1 MTFEENAFHL
11 FFECS
16 YAIHLSCWLASM
28 LNQPV
33 HFSDLENIWR
43 LSERGWSHDQC
54 RLSITSAI
62 INIFSAIW
70 NARNFYRFQNKNIHW
85 RSAISQIIANVSL
98 SASNYNLSASFAI
111 REFTILKDFNVTI
124 HPPRMLLEKEVIW
137 CPQIACWIKG
147 NCDGAFASGKAACG
161 EIFRNKFGQF
171 MGAFAEV
178 LNFGNSLFAKLNGAM
193 RSIEFAKSK
202 NWSSFWL

>member
-1 MTFEENAFHL
+1 MREVGRMINADYPLLLQLSTFFLL
-11 FFECS
+11 FG
-16 YAIHLSCWLASM
+16 M
-28 LNQPV
+28 LGT
-33 HFSDLENIWR
+33 FIGSKIRTFTGE
-43 LSERGWSHDQC
+43 
-54 RLSITSAI
+54 
-62 INIFSAIW
+62 
-70 NARNFYRFQNKNIHW
+70 
-85 RSAISQIIANVSL
+85 SAISQIIANVSL
-98 SASNYNLSASFAI
+98 SASNSNLSASFAI